1 MVTEEF
7 SSGKSLFHELD
18 PRVKITIATLFSI
31 IVAISDKNEMLL
43 AALLISICCV
53 MISRLPMGGLL
64 RRLLMV
70 NGFILLLWLF
80 LPFTYPGK
88 TLFSMGPLH
97 ASREGI
103 QYALAITIKSNTII
117 FTCIA
122 LLGTT
127 PVFTLAHALR
137 HLHVPDKLIQLLFFS
152 YRYIHV
158 IYLEYVR
165 LVNAMKVRC
174 FRPRNNMHTY
184 KSYAYLV
191 GMMLLKSYDR
201 SERVYAAMLCRGFK
215 GKFWVLDHFSL
226 RRRDLIIFIIML
238 LCVTVLGF
246 FQWGRGLLS

>member
-18 PRVKITIATLFSI
+18 PRVKIPVATLFSI

-43 AALLISICCV
+43 GALLFSICCV
-53 MISRLPMGGLL
+53 IISRLPLGGLL
-64 RRLLMV
+64 RRLLLV

-88 TLFSMGPLH
+88 ALISMGPLH

-103 QYALAITIKSNTII
+103 QYALSITIKSNTII
-117 FTCIA
+117 LAYIA

-165 LVNAMKVRC
+165 LLNAMKVRC
-174 FRPRNNMHTY
+174 FRPRSDMHTY
-184 KSYAYLV
+184 KAYAYLV

-226 RRRDLIIFIIML
+226 KRRDLVLFIIML
-238 LCVTVLGF
+238 VCITVLGF
-246 FQWGRGLLS
+246 LQWGKGLLS